1 MAYVTP
7 GGFKWDTVHE
17 KMKLLKCKKYQKP
30 NIKISIEI
38 EQRQM
43 SQPRRH
49 EIGKPFKLLLRF
61 KSVLISINILKA
73 L

>member
-1 MAYVTP
+1 MAYVSP

-38 EQRQM
+38 EQRKM
-43 SQPRRH
+43 SQPRRL
-49 EIGKPFKLLLRF
+49 KLKNLLSYYWDLNLF
-61 KSVLISINILKA
+61 L
-73 L
+73 

>member
-38 EQRQM
+38 EQRKM
-43 SQPRRH
+43 SQPRRL
-49 EIGKPFKLLLRF
+49 KSKNLL
-61 KSVLISINILKA
+61 SYYWDLKVF

>member
-7 GGFKWDTVHE
+7 GSFKWNTVQE

-38 EQRQM
+38 EQRKM
-43 SQPRRH
+43 SQPRRL
-49 EIGKPFKLLLRF
+49 KLKNLLSYYWDLNLF
-61 KSVLISINILKA
+61 L
-73 L
+73 

>member
-38 EQRQM
+38 EQRKM
-43 SQPRRH
+43 SQPRRL
-49 EIGKPFKLLLRF
+49 KSKNLLSYYWDLNLF
-61 KSVLISINILKA
+61 L
-73 L
+73 

>member
-17 KMKLLKCKKYQKP
+17 KMKLLKCEKYQKP

-38 EQRQM
+38 EQRKM
-43 SQPRRH
+43 SQPRRL
-49 EIGKPFKLLLRF
+49 KLKNLLSYYWDLNLF
-61 KSVLISINILKA
+61 L
-73 L
+73 

>member
-38 EQRQM
+38 EQRKM
-43 SQPRRH
+43 SQPRRL
-49 EIGKPFKLLLRF
+49 KLKNLLSYYWDLNLF
-61 KSVLISINILKA
+61 L
-73 L
+73 

>member
-7 GGFKWDTVHE
+7 GGFKWDTVQE

-38 EQRQM
+38 EQRKM
-43 SQPRRH
+43 SQPRRL
-49 EIGKPFKLLLRF
+49 KLKNLLSYYRDLNLF
-61 KSVLISINILKA
+61 L
-73 L
+73 

>member
-1 MAYVTP
+1 MAYVSP

-38 EQRQM
+38 EQRKM
-43 SQPRRH
+43 SQPRRL
-49 EIGKPFKLLLRF
+49 KLKNLL
-61 KSVLISINILKA
+61 SYYWDINLF

>member
-38 EQRQM
+38 EQRKM
-43 SQPRRH
+43 SQPRRL
-49 EIGKPFKLLLRF
+49 KLKNLLRYYWD
-61 KSVLISINILKA
+61 LNLY

>member
-1 MAYVTP
+1 MVYVTP

-38 EQRQM
+38 EQRKM
-43 SQPRRH
+43 SQPRRL
-49 EIGKPFKLLLRF
+49 KLKNLLSYYWDLNLF
-61 KSVLISINILKA
+61 L
-73 L
+73 

>member
-38 EQRQM
+38 EQRKM
-43 SQPRRH
+43 SQPRRL
-49 EIGKPFKLLLRF
+49 KLKNLLSYYWELNLF
-61 KSVLISINILKA
+61 L
-73 L
+73 